1 MAQFELLIPATG
13 ESEPRLLTVA
23 PLVAGAARIDVM
35 VLIGDDV
42 YRELVIELL
51 NVDNRPLP
59 DSPVR
64 GGSAPEE
71 STGSAPSPG
80 GPMRSAVAQAPP
92 PRGNPSNASIRAPSP
107 SNCRRP
113 RAPQARPWRATTVTA
128 RRILPAAHTQ
138 LRPLHRWQ
146 EPGATL
152 TLVLG
157 PHARW
162 DLERGRGDT
171 AQHTWGDTEW
181 NPDSSD
187 VLPNILTAREAL
199 DRVREFNSD
208 RENTIDPADLSA
220 RLERFEP
227 TQDWTAVTGTPTGQA
242 LAVGE
247 QSALTHEMRA
257 LAFSGSELFDA
268 LFPPSSTLRAKVD
281 ALGPGDNLRIIR
293 SPAGPSLPHV
303 PWPLLYRGEIPAA
316 GTAVDPQSFLGMRLR
331 TADLVKTCEAD
342 RSLTPEAIRA
352 HLLYWGG
359 DETEDEAR
367 KHRSELDSWS
377 PFFLP
382 TGVAQRKE
390 ELSAFLSSPEPRPV
404 SLIYLFCQC
413 STGSGAAPVLR
424 FGSTNRTED
433 VLELMDM
440 GRADLVDQPLVF
452 INACATSAAD
462 PNFTNQLQSLFLRR
476 GCRAYIGTECKVP
489 TGFAA
494 RFATAFFHFLYLHD
508 SSGRTMAAGEAFA
521 QARKFFW
528 DEYRS
533 LGGLY
538 YSYVNDD
545 RIYVA
550 RSEEVAALR

>member
-1 MAQFELLIPATG
+1 
-13 ESEPRLLTVA
+13 
-23 PLVAGAARIDVM
+23 
-35 VLIGDDV
+35 
-42 YRELVIELL
+42 
-51 NVDNRPLP
+51 
-59 DSPVR
+59 
-64 GGSAPEE
+64 
-71 STGSAPSPG
+71 
-80 GPMRSAVAQAPP
+80 
-92 PRGNPSNASIRAPSP
+92 
-107 SNCRRP
+107 
-113 RAPQARPWRATTVTA
+113 
-128 RRILPAAHTQ
+128 
-138 LRPLHRWQ
+138 
-146 EPGATL
+146 
-152 TLVLG
+152 
-157 PHARW
+157 
-162 DLERGRGDT
+162 
-171 AQHTWGDTEW
+171 
-181 NPDSSD
+181 
-187 VLPNILTAREAL
+187 
-199 DRVREFNSD
+199 
-208 RENTIDPADLSA
+208 
-220 RLERFEP
+220 
-227 TQDWTAVTGTPTGQA
+227 
-242 LAVGE
+242 
-247 QSALTHEMRA
+247 
-257 LAFSGSELFDA
+257 
-268 LFPPSSTLRAKVD
+268 
-281 ALGPGDNLRIIR
+281 
-293 SPAGPSLPHV
+293 
-303 PWPLLYRGEIPAA
+303 
-316 GTAVDPQSFLGMRLR
+316 MRLR